1 MDSLPTGA
9 TQSWLIVAAVAF
21 SPALLLFLA
30 DMIGRVRRRVT
41 VRRAQKGAVRKTEP
55 VDRRGSH
62 RRE

>member
-30 DMIGRVRRRVT
+30 DVIGRVRRRVA
-41 VRRAQKGAVRKTEP
+41 VRRAQNDPVRSKVP
-55 VDRRGSH
+55 IDRRGSH
-62 RRE
+62 RSK